1 MVCLRRAAD
10 LVIPSTRVVDAL
22 VLRVASRYQRQVFA
36 AFLSLKWFKAQK
48 DALKAILKEPLKD
61 NPPAWN
67 WVLRDKVLPFFDR
80 FQKEFEGLVTLDTAR
95 DSIKNR
101 VGMAK
106 DYLEA
111 VAKKYDDWDT
121 GYVNFEDPKAYL
133 TWYARQQVFDKMKE
147 ATPTVGDLLK
157 SEWTIDK
164 AGIERLVQKTLKAAK
179 PEEMA
184 ALTSDSGYRVKY
196 EFLHRV
202 GFEKAALRLVKRS
215 KLDWDANKWVDRIYE
230 MLAANY
236 SEQAI
241 QEAGGFRE
249 FDLHGMKVI
258 VDDRTVDTDLIK
270 KYVRYLTEAYAKL
283 KSKGFEK
290 AWYGN
295 VFIQCNDCGGVNPN
309 TGGGTGGWY
318 EIGRDTVTIFNRPGA
333 FIVELMVHELGHRYW
348 FKQMGSSQ
356 RARFEALVK
365 THTKPRP
372 SKPTVEVRMF
382 KDKDIDDSKRQV
394 LRAQDRAEQRLARVV
409 NYDLANL
416 TPLARDGV
424 GKDGWAFGN
433 DIIDAVTSLDVDK
446 DLGSEV
452 DRLKDDV
459 YKTKAKLTEHF
470 EDFTLLRPE
479 GKDGWLAEA
488 RQLINQVV
496 SEALIFIDFAVQ
508 KHNERAKEKLKSDPA
523 TLEWMESYEKNPAP
537 VAPVSTY
544 GASNVDEAFAEVFA
558 HYVLEYNITRDQ
570 AESFR
575 SVLKTATTL
584 EEQVARRYR
593 QAML

>member
-1 MVCLRRAAD
+1 VESL
-10 LVIPSTRVVDAL
+10 T
-22 VLRVASRYQRQVFA
+22 LRVATRYRRQVVA
-36 AFLSLKWFKAQK
+36 AYLSAKWFKAQK
-48 DALKAILKEPLKD
+48 DTLKAILKEPLRSSD
-61 NPPAWN
+61 NPPYWK
-67 WVLRDKVLPFFDR
+67 WILHDKVLPFFDR
-80 FQKEFEGLVTLDTAR
+80 FWKEFANLVTLDTAL

-101 VGMAK
+101 VEMARG
-106 DYLEA
+106 YVEA
-111 VAKKYDDWDT
+111 IANKYDGLDL
-121 GYVNFEDPKAYL
+121 GYTNFKDPKGYL
-133 TWYARQQVFDKMKE
+133 TWRAYQDVFDKMKE
-147 ATPTVGDLLK
+147 VTSTVGDLFK
-157 SEWTIDK
+157 SEWTVDK
-164 AGIERLVQKTLKAAK
+164 AGIERLVEKTLRAAK
-179 PEEMA
+179 PEELK
-184 ALTSDSGYRVKY
+184 ALVDDDVYQVKY
-196 EFLHRV
+196 DFLHRV
-202 GFEKAALRLVKRS
+202 GFSKAAARLAKRS
-215 KLDWDANKWVDRIYE
+215 KLDWDPNKWVDRIYE

-236 SEQAI
+236 SEQTI

-270 KYVRYLTEAYAKL
+270 KYVRYLSEAYSKL

-295 VFIQCNDCGGVNPN
+295 VFIQCTECGGVNQN
-309 TGGGTGGWY
+309 TGGGVGGWY
-318 EIGRDTVTIFNRPGA
+318 EIGRDTVTIFNRPGV

-356 RARFEALVK
+356 RAKFEALVK

-372 SKPTVEVRMF
+372 SKPTVDVRMF
-382 KDKDIDDSKRQV
+382 KDADIDDSKRKV
-394 LRAQDRAEQRLARVV
+394 LRAQDRAEQRLTRVV
-409 NYDLANL
+409 NYNLANL

-424 GKDGWAFGN
+424 GKDGWVFGN

-479 GKDGWLAEA
+479 GKDTWLTEA
-488 RQLINQVV
+488 RQLISQIV

-508 KHNERAKEKLKSDPA
+508 KHNERAKEKLKNDPA

-558 HYVLEYNITRDQ
+558 HYILEYNISRDQ
-570 AESFR
+570 VESFR
-575 SVLKTATTL
+575 SVLKTAML
-584 EEQVARRYR
+584 EEQVARRY
-593 QAML
+593 QQQ